1 MKKEESLQLSVCN
14 YLRLQY
20 PATIFMSDIASGM
33 RLSIGQAVK
42 AKKLRSSRGQPDLF
56 IAEQKRV
63 LQPVLGIRQEF
74 EEQLYSGLFIE
85 LKREGVRL
93 KKKDGSWADDH
104 ISEQAAVL
112 EALRNRG
119 YYATF
124 AVGFDEAKRI
134 IDEYLQ

>member
-56 IAEQKRV
+56 IAERKIVQGDA
-63 LQPVLGIRQEF
+63 LTA
-74 EEQLYSGLFIE
+74 YTHCGLFIE

-104 ISEQAAVL
+104 IAEQAAVL
-112 EALRNRG
+112 EALRNMG